1 MTPITER
8 LAEAY
13 QKLDAIN
20 EIIFAA
26 ENAAMACDVVQPT
39 IKMLS
44 DSDIKR
50 IFDLSLHAEYEASR
64 THPAEGGE
72 GRDYVLVPRE
82 PTEAMVS
89 AGFDVH
95 PCRTG
100 ETKVTDAYKAMLA
113 AAPPP
118 QPVAP
123 ERGEAKAVASGEGS
137 YQIGWYNTKYK
148 AFFKMDEQDST
159 GRTHEMLL
167 DGEIIRV
174 YANATPQPPPP
185 QPVAP
190 EERGEAKAVTTC
202 RICGKSSPR
211 MTVCDSCDE
220 SSGPWGGTAVPR
232 DLPNEPE
239 SSIHVEKPEPFTY
252 AVVRKDVSPDFFM
265 SRRAAEDAIAA
276 SNNRTAKI
284 VNLYATPQPPPAPTF
299 RDPTIEDDLR
309 AIADDVDPNHDPMP
323 SNHPLWDPYKQAD
336 RLRQI
341 ANAIGA
347 KVEEK

>member
-1 MTPITER
+1 MTANNTPITER

-64 THPAEGGE
+64 THPAEGGQ

-123 ERGEAKAVASGEGS
+123 DAFCVTAPDGAYVRADSRCMHQPARGEGRELTFDRSEEGHV
-137 YQIGWYNTKYK
+137 GK
-148 AFFKMDEQDST
+148 
-159 GRTHEMLL
+159 
-167 DGEIIRV
+167 
-174 YANATPQPPPP
+174 
-185 QPVAP
+185 
-190 EERGEAKAVTTC
+190 ERRSRG
-202 RICGKSSPR
+202 SPY
-211 MTVCDSCDE
+211 D
-220 SSGPWGGTAVPR
+220 
-232 DLPNEPE
+232 
-239 SSIHVEKPEPFTY
+239 
-252 AVVRKDVSPDFFM
+252 
-265 SRRAAEDAIAA
+265 
-276 SNNRTAKI
+276 
-284 VNLYATPQPPPAPTF
+284 
-299 RDPTIEDDLR
+299 
-309 AIADDVDPNHDPMP
+309 
-323 SNHPLWDPYKQAD
+323 
-336 RLRQI
+336 
-341 ANAIGA
+341 
-347 KVEEK
+347 